1 MFLSLGASTSPPCSQ
16 HPLSL
21 FQAFPP
27 GPALPLKD
35 TTRTGQDSPSSCL
48 DTFIDT
54 TKPCWF
60 SLDQAD
66 NSAFCISI
74 SSWLLWANTQSQAI
88 SLTASW
94 DIKWNSL
101 PLKLECSPLF
111 WKPSRYLWDTIL
123 LAIRAS
129 IWWIIFDI
137 VLSLNIPMFWIQFSW
152 MFPANVQIITF
163 YPHTKLSCS
172 LTPFWPLQLFF
183 FFWWIGNLINTFSY
197 TFRRLLQR
205 IFLHFYV
212 TTCQLF
218 HWNTS
223 WIASCF
229 HNSCLSWP
237 LPIPI
242 ISCIQQDADLCFG
255 RAMAPALTGN
265 ILVLQG
271 NSFVPS
277 SV

>member
-16 HPLSL
+16 HPLLL

-27 GPALPLKD
+27 GPALPLKN
-35 TTRTGQDSPSSCL
+35 TTRTGQDPPSSCL

-66 NSAFCISI
+66 NSAFCICI

-101 PLKLECSPLF
+101 PLKLECSHLF

-123 LAIRAS
+123 LAIWAS

-152 MFPANVQIITF
+152 MFPANVQIITS
-163 YPHTKLSCS
+163 YPHTKLLCS
-172 LTPFWPLQLFF
+172 LTPFWPVQLFF
-183 FFWWIGNLINTFSY
+183 FFLVNWKSDQYFFIYLQKTATKNISPFLCDNMSAFTE
-197 TFRRLLQR
+197 TLPELLPVFITR
-205 IFLHFYV
+205 AFHGLFPYSSFLV
-212 TTCQLF
+212 S
-218 HWNTS
+218 NK
-223 WIASCF
+223 
-229 HNSCLSWP
+229 
-237 LPIPI
+237 
-242 ISCIQQDADLCFG
+242 
-255 RAMAPALTGN
+255 MLTPFLEGPWHQPS
-265 ILVLQG
+265 LVIH
-271 NSFVPS
+271 
-277 SV
+277 

>member
-16 HPLSL
+16 HPLLL

-27 GPALPLKD
+27 GPALPLKN
-35 TTRTGQDSPSSCL
+35 TTRTGQDPPSSCL

-60 SLDQAD
+60 SLGQAD

-101 PLKLECSPLF
+101 PLKLECSHLF

-123 LAIRAS
+123 LAIWAS

-163 YPHTKLSCS
+163 YPHTKLLCS
-172 LTPFWPLQLFF
+172 LTPFWPVQLFF
-183 FFWWIGNLINTFSY
+183 FFGELEIWSILFHIPSEDCYKEYFPISMWQHVS
-197 TFRRLLQR
+197 
-205 IFLHFYV
+205 
-212 TTCQLF
+212 F

-237 LPIPI
+237 LPILI
-242 ISCIQQDADLCFG
+242 ISCIQQDADPFFG
-255 RAMAPALTGN
+255 RAVAPALTGN
-265 ILVLQG
+265 TLVLQG